1 MVDVMICKLRKKMN
15 LIDLSFII
23 RTSWGKGYFLDQ
35 SVKDGIYRMLDVG
48 VADFAHGSQPPPP
61 KPPRSALRPALA

>member
-1 MVDVMICKLRKKMN
+1 MICKLRKKMN
-15 LIDLSFII
+15 AIDLAFVI

-48 VADFAHGSQPPPP
+48 VADLAHD
-61 KPPRSALRPALA
+61 RTTAAR